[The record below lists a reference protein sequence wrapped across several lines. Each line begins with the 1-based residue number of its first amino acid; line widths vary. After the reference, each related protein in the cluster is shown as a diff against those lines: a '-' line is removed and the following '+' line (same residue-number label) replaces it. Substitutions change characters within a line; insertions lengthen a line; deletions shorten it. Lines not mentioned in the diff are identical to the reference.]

1 MKRFLFVL
9 LVVGVTRACQPVP
22 APSGGFAGYTVP
34 HKQRANIKLV
44 TIVDYDKEKVP
55 QYMGYFPATRVSQWM
70 KEVVE
75 KGQYYKNAPV
85 ECIHPQTT
93 PTEPKTTAEETA
105 TATTAQSRPVVPEAA
120 TEEEETH
127 PNTEPEPKT
136 TAEETATATTAQ
148 SRPVVSQWMKEV
160 VEKGQYYKKAPVEC
174 IHNQTTPT
182 EPKTTA
188 EETATATTAVATSGA
203 RSSYRRR
210 GNASK
215 YKANAGV
222 IQDYRGISVSL
233 WNKS

>member
-22 APSGGFAGYTVP
+22 APHMGVGANTYVVP
-34 HKQRANIKLV
+34 RKQRANIKLV

-75 KGQYYKNAPV
+75 KGQYYKKAPV

-105 TATTAQSRPVVPEAA
+105 TATTAQSRPVPEAATEEEETHPNTKPEPKTTAEEMATATTAQSRPVVPEAA

-127 PNTEPEPKT
+127 PNTK
-136 TAEETATATTAQ
+136 
-148 SRPVVSQWMKEV
+148 
-160 VEKGQYYKKAPVEC
+160 
-174 IHNQTTPT
+174 PT
-182 EPKTTA
+182 QE
-188 EETATATTAVATSGA
+188 
-203 RSSYRRR
+203 
-210 GNASK
+210 
-215 YKANAGV
+215 
-222 IQDYRGISVSL
+222 
-233 WNKS
+233 